1 MFPMRA
7 GVEIPVE
14 TSGENVQCVAGCRIG
29 GTLKRWARSGGKA
42 GVATEGEADTIGVGK
57 LVAEIAGEGAIEES
71 VVLSLAIRLEVGT
84 GGRVIKG
91 AQKAADLRAAASAGK
106 AAAFGKKIE
115 GRGTRDSLMREKLD
129 DARHGVATVK
139 RALRAVDD
147 LHFID
152 VIEGEVGETD
162 ESAGVVD
169 RHAINENLCVIRV
182 SAIEKEGGKAANG
195 PRSRNTDSGL
205 RVKKVGK
212 SNALAL
218 ADLLTRDFIDRCSGA
233 AVFQRLSI
241 GGDNDVFR
249 DALNFETKV
258 EGAILGSGEIKNGI
272 TGDEGPAL
280 EMNVIAAGRNGEEI
294 GAVSAGNRRPDASVG
309 VVFKLCGDFD
319 VADAVAGKICEPSG
333 KMRVRWIGLCLQG
346 KAEYR
351 NCDEKKGSTKKRRFH
366 FILRSLS

>member
-1 MFPMRA
+1 MLPMRA

-29 GTLKRWARSGGKA
+29 GTLKRWARSAGKA

-57 LVAEIAGEGAIEES
+57 LVDEIAGEGAIEES
-71 VVLSLAIRLEVGT
+71 VVLSLAIGLEVGT

-129 DARHGVATVK
+129 DARHCVATVK
-139 RALRAVDD
+139 RALRAVND
-147 LHFID
+147 LYFID

-162 ESAGVVD
+162 ESAAVVD

-182 SAIEKEGGKAANG
+182 SAIEKEGGKPANG
-195 PRSRNTDSGL
+195 PRSLITYSEL
-205 RVKKVGK
+205 RVKNVGK

-218 ADLLTRDFIDRCSGA
+218 ADLLTRDFIDRCSRA
-233 AVFQRLSI
+233 AAFQRLSI

-249 DALNFETKV
+249 DALHFETKV
-258 EGAILGSGEIKNGI
+258 EGAILVSGEVQKRIS
-272 TGDEGPAL
+272 GDGRREL
-280 EMNVIAAGRNGEEI
+280 EMNVIEGGR
-294 GAVSAGNRRPDASVG
+294 
-309 VVFKLCGDFD
+309 
-319 VADAVAGKICEPSG
+319 
-333 KMRVRWIGLCLQG
+333 
-346 KAEYR
+346 
-351 NCDEKKGSTKKRRFH
+351 
-366 FILRSLS
+366 